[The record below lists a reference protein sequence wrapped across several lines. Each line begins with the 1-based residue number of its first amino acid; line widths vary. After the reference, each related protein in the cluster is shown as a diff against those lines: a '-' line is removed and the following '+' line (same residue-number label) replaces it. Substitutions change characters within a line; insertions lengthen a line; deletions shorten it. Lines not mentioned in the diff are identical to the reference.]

1 MVYKIGVYNK
11 KSEIKEIDFSKITID
26 PKAFQK
32 LEILDKLTMAMN
44 NEKELMLWLLEQDAI
59 LPIDLNKKIKIVY
72 NYRGEIKTLPIF
84 YNDSEKYMDEF
95 YLKSKLKSKG
105 SDFEFLEKLANHYSI
120 GSAKFNKQGLNVN
133 DIRLYLSDVRS
144 NGGKSFYSKILD
156 TALDSLFEIANK
168 NYRGKRDLANFV
180 YSYEIKKELKRI
192 EEEKEMFKK
201 LEEEKEMFKIDE
213 GQQLSLFDQVKK
225 ITLSSDG
232 EPDFPP
238 NSEEERAYLEYLEE
252 LNNEDFDIENHDH
265 YRR

>member
-72 NYRGEIKTLPIF
+72 NYRGEIKILPIF
-84 YNDSEKYMDEF
+84 YSDSEKYMDEF
-95 YLKSKLKSKG
+95 YLKNKLKSKG
-105 SDFEFLEKLANHYSI
+105 SDFEFLEKLANHYNI
-120 GSAKFNKQGLNVN
+120 GSARFNKQLLNVN
-133 DIRLYLSDVRS
+133 DIRLYLGDVRS

-168 NYRGKRDLANFV
+168 NYRGKRDLANFI
-180 YSYEIKKELKRI
+180 YNYEVKLNKI
-192 EEEKEMFKK
+192 EKENHETK
-201 LEEEKEMFKIDE
+201 LNNLEQNDIFKIDE
-213 GQQLSLFDQVKK
+213 GEQLSLFDQVKK
-225 ITLSSDG
+225 ITLSSEG

-238 NSEEERAYLEYLEE
+238 NSEEEQEYLNYLEE
-252 LNNEDFDIENHDH
+252 LNNEEFDIENHDH